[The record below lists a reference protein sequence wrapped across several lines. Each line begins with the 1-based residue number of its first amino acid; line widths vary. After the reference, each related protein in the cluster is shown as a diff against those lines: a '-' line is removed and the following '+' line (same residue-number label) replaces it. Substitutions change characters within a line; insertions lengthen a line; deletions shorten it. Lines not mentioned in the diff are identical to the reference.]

1 MSLYRDLIL
10 PRLVHGA
17 MRNPDLVPYRQ
28 RVLEQARGR
37 VLEIGIGSGLNL
49 PHYPEAVGEVIG
61 LEPSARLAA
70 MARQA
75 ASGVVIPV
83 KILEESAEAIPLD
96 DGTIDTVVSTW
107 TLCSIPDVAR
117 ALAELRRVLKPGG
130 RFLFVEHGLSPD
142 TTVRTWQRRLTPLW
156 KCCAGGCHLDR
167 PIDGLVQGAGFLCAE
182 LRTGYA
188 KGPRP
193 MTFMYEGSARSEERS
208 RRAT

>member
-17 MRNPDLVPYRQ
+17 MRNPELVPYRK
-28 RVLEQARGR
+28 RALEQAQGR

-49 PHYPEAVGEVIG
+49 PHYPNAVSEVLG

-75 ASGVVIPV
+75 ASGVAFPV
-83 KILEESAEAIPLD
+83 KVLEESAEAIPLED
-96 DGTIDTVVSTW
+96 ATIDTVVSTW
-107 TLCSIPDVAR
+107 TLCSIPDVGR

-130 RFLFVEHGLSPD
+130 QFLFVEHGLSPD
-142 TTVRTWQRRLTPLW
+142 KSVRTWQRRLTPLW
-156 KCCAGGCHLDR
+156 KCCAGDCHLNR
-167 PIDGLVQGAGFLCAE
+167 PIDRLVESAGFRCTE

-193 MTFMYEGSARSEERS
+193 MTFMYEGSAR
-208 RRAT
+208 A

>member
-17 MRNPDLVPYRQ
+17 MRNPELFPYRK
-28 RVLEQARGR
+28 RALEHARGR

-49 PHYPEAVGEVIG
+49 PYYPVAVDKVLG
-61 LEPSARLAA
+61 LEPSPRLAA
-70 MARQA
+70 MAREA
-75 ASGVVIPV
+75 ASGVAFPV
-83 KILEESAEAIPLD
+83 EVLEESAEAIPLD

-107 TLCSIPDVAR
+107 TLCSIADVDS
-117 ALAELRRVLKPGG
+117 ALAELRRVLMPGG

-142 TTVRTWQRRLTPLW
+142 ASVRTWQRRLTPLW
-156 KCCAGGCHLDR
+156 RCCAGGCHLNR
-167 PIDGLVQGAGFLCAE
+167 PIEGLVEGAGFTCTG

-193 MTFMYEGSARSEERS
+193 MTFMYEGSAQP
-208 RRAT
+208 

>member
-17 MRNPDLVPYRQ
+17 MRNPELIPYRK
-28 RVLEQARGR
+28 RALERARGC

-49 PHYPEAVGEVIG
+49 PHYPKAVGRVLG

-70 MARQA
+70 MARRA
-75 ASGVVIPV
+75 ASGVAFPV
-83 KILEESAEAIPLD
+83 EVLEESAEAIPLE

-107 TLCSIPDVAR
+107 TLCSIPDVGR
-117 ALAELRRVLKPGG
+117 ALSELRRVLKPGG
-130 RFLFVEHGLSPD
+130 QFLFVEHGLSPD
-142 TTVRTWQRRLTPLW
+142 ESVRTWQRRLTPLW
-156 KCCAGGCHLDR
+156 KCCAGGCHLNR
-167 PIDGLVQGAGFLCAE
+167 PIEGLVEVSGFRCTE

-193 MTFMYEGSARSEERS
+193 MTFMYEGSARP
-208 RRAT
+208 

>member
-17 MRNPDLVPYRQ
+17 MRNPELVPYRK
-28 RVLEQARGR
+28 RTLEQARGR

-49 PHYPEAVGEVIG
+49 PHYPRAVGEVLG

-75 ASGVVIPV
+75 ASGVAFPVNVI
-83 KILEESAEAIPLD
+83 EESAEAIPLD

-107 TLCSIPDVAR
+107 TLCSIPDVGR
-117 ALAELRRVLKPGG
+117 ALSELRRVLKPGG
-130 RFLFVEHGLSPD
+130 QFLFVEHGLSRD
-142 TTVRTWQRRLTPLW
+142 ASVRTWQRRLTPLW
-156 KCCAGGCHLDR
+156 KCCAGGCHLNR
-167 PIDGLVQGAGFLCAE
+167 KIERLVEGAGFQCTE

-193 MTFMYEGSARSEERS
+193 MTFMYEGSAH
-208 RRAT
+208 A

>member
-17 MRNPDLVPYRQ
+17 MRNPELVPYRK
-28 RVLEQARGR
+28 RALEPARGR

-49 PHYPEAVGEVIG
+49 PHYPQAVGEVLG

-75 ASGVVIPV
+75 ASGLAFPVDVI
-83 KILEESAEAIPLD
+83 EESAEVIPLD
-96 DGTIDTVVSTW
+96 NGTIDTVVSTW
-107 TLCSIPDVAR
+107 TLCSIPDVGR
-117 ALAELRRVLKPGG
+117 ALSELRRVLKPGG
-130 RFLFVEHGLSPD
+130 QFMFVEHGLSPD
-142 TTVRTWQRRLTPLW
+142 ASVRTWQRRLTPLW
-156 KCCAGGCHLDR
+156 KCCAGGCHLNR
-167 PIDGLVQGAGFLCAE
+167 QIEGLIEGAGFQCSE

-193 MTFMYEGSARSEERS
+193 MTFMYEGSAR
-208 RRAT
+208 A